1 LNISSVKY
9 LDEVDM
15 PKEEYTIC
23 KSAILAL
30 MGIRDNEDLDILT
43 ENEVSKRPIKEQSL
57 AAWGNGTTN
66 GNVESIHPN
75 DYGIDNIEDSSFK
88 VDGYNFLHPKY
99 YFRYK
104 KVPPQGDQNDWER
117 DISDWEGIVKFFEMG
132 KHNQY
137 PFNQLTEEELGVE
150 YLKRYQ
156 KTI

>member
-1 LNISSVKY
+1 
-9 LDEVDM
+9 M

-43 ENEVSKRPIKEQSL
+43 ENE
-57 AAWGNGTTN
+57 ATN

-75 DYGIDNIEDSSFK
+75 EYGIDNIEDSSFK

-150 YLKRYQ
+150 YLKRY
-156 KTI
+156 KKAI

>member
-1 LNISSVKY
+1 
-9 LDEVDM
+9 M

-43 ENEVSKRPIKEQSL
+43 ENE
-57 AAWGNGTTN
+57 ATN

-150 YLKRYQ
+150 YLKRY
-156 KTI
+156 KKAI

>member
-43 ENEVSKRPIKEQSL
+43 ENE
-57 AAWGNGTTN
+57 ATN

-75 DYGIDNIEDSSFK
+75 EYGIDNIEDNSFK

>member
-1 LNISSVKY
+1 
-9 LDEVDM
+9 M

-43 ENEVSKRPIKEQSL
+43 ENE
-57 AAWGNGTTN
+57 ATN

-75 DYGIDNIEDSSFK
+75 EYGIDNIEDNSFK

-150 YLKRYQ
+150 YLKRY
-156 KTI
+156 KKAI

>member
-43 ENEVSKRPIKEQSL
+43 ENE
-57 AAWGNGTTN
+57 ATN

-75 DYGIDNIEDSSFK
+75 EYGIDNIEDNSFK

-150 YLKRYQ
+150 YLKRY
-156 KTI
+156 KKAI

>member
-1 LNISSVKY
+1 
-9 LDEVDM
+9 M

-43 ENEVSKRPIKEQSL
+43 ENE
-57 AAWGNGTTN
+57 ATN

-75 DYGIDNIEDSSFK
+75 EYGIDNIEDNSFK

>member
-1 LNISSVKY
+1 MNISSVKY

-43 ENEVSKRPIKEQSL
+43 ENE
-57 AAWGNGTTN
+57 ATN

-150 YLKRYQ
+150 YLKRY
-156 KTI
+156 KKAI

>member
-1 LNISSVKY
+1 MNISSVKY

-43 ENEVSKRPIKEQSL
+43 ENE
-57 AAWGNGTTN
+57 ATN

-75 DYGIDNIEDSSFK
+75 EYGINNIEDNSFK

-150 YLKRYQ
+150 YLKRYK

>member
-1 LNISSVKY
+1 
-9 LDEVDM
+9 M

-43 ENEVSKRPIKEQSL
+43 ENE
-57 AAWGNGTTN
+57 ATN

-75 DYGIDNIEDSSFK
+75 EYGINNIEDNSFK

-150 YLKRYQ
+150 YLKRYK

>member
-1 LNISSVKY
+1 MNISSVKY

-43 ENEVSKRPIKEQSL
+43 ENE
-57 AAWGNGTTN
+57 ATN

-75 DYGIDNIEDSSFK
+75 EYGIDNIEDNSFK
-88 VDGYNFLHPKY
+88 VDGYNFLPPKY

-150 YLKRYQ
+150 YLKRY
-156 KTI
+156 KKAI

>member
-1 LNISSVKY
+1 
-9 LDEVDM
+9 M

-43 ENEVSKRPIKEQSL
+43 ENEV
-57 AAWGNGTTN
+57 TN

-75 DYGIDNIEDSSFK
+75 EYGIDNIEDSSFK

-150 YLKRYQ
+150 YLKRY
-156 KTI
+156 KKVI

>member
-1 LNISSVKY
+1 MNISSVKY

-43 ENEVSKRPIKEQSL
+43 ENE
-57 AAWGNGTTN
+57 ATN

-75 DYGIDNIEDSSFK
+75 EYGINNIEDNSFK

>member
-1 LNISSVKY
+1 MNISSVKY

-43 ENEVSKRPIKEQSL
+43 ENE
-57 AAWGNGTTN
+57 ATN

-75 DYGIDNIEDSSFK
+75 EYGIDNIEDSSFK

-150 YLKRYQ
+150 YLKRY
-156 KTI
+156 KKAI

>member
-1 LNISSVKY
+1 
-9 LDEVDM
+9 M

-43 ENEVSKRPIKEQSL
+43 ENK
-57 AAWGNGTTN
+57 ATN

-75 DYGIDNIEDSSFK
+75 EYGIDNIEDNSFK

-150 YLKRYQ
+150 YLKRY
-156 KTI
+156 KKAI

>member
-1 LNISSVKY
+1 MNISSVKY

-43 ENEVSKRPIKEQSL
+43 ENE
-57 AAWGNGTTN
+57 ATN

-75 DYGIDNIEDSSFK
+75 EYGIDNIEDNSFK

-150 YLKRYQ
+150 YLKRY
-156 KTI
+156 KKAI

>member
-1 LNISSVKY
+1 
-9 LDEVDM
+9 M

-43 ENEVSKRPIKEQSL
+43 ENE
-57 AAWGNGTTN
+57 ATN
-66 GNVESIHPN
+66 GDVESIHPN
-75 DYGIDNIEDSSFK
+75 EYGIDNIEDNSFK

-99 YFRYK
+99 YFRHK

-150 YLKRYQ
+150 YLKRY
-156 KTI
+156 KKAI

>member
-1 LNISSVKY
+1 
-9 LDEVDM
+9 M

-43 ENEVSKRPIKEQSL
+43 ENE
-57 AAWGNGTTN
+57 ATN

-75 DYGIDNIEDSSFK
+75 EYGINNIEDNSFK

>member
-1 LNISSVKY
+1 MNISSVKY

-43 ENEVSKRPIKEQSL
+43 ENE
-57 AAWGNGTTN
+57 ATN

-75 DYGIDNIEDSSFK
+75 EYGIDNIEDNSFK